1 MKLEKALE
9 VMGDADGPAV
19 ECLKESWRKLG
30 MRRSGDP
37 PRRSKRISEKRIS
50 ELDAERLSEMKALDE
65 AKERLVRLEAEQA
78 EVPKVSSVQEAVPPV
93 DWAAEV
99 QRLREEL
106 TRVREGRSPI
116 LVAHSCQSSS
126 EAASWLQERAAK
138 RRAGVAESVPTES
151 TRCGTVVVRK
161 TSGAP
166 RCHRVWGQ
174 RVDSGVDGSDAARCS
189 AVPQFAFHS
198 EQHGCV
204 RIVAHQC
211 GWLGCRV
218 GEAANPGPT
227 SRRRRMRA
235 LPWSWDSDTESDDE
249 GRNVVRRLES
259 HVDSDEEPLL
269 PPSSPPEEVIRAL
282 EADLCSPPRATRR
295 VMLIPQSQGGTLSSI
310 QDARET
316 LLSEADLPSTFPA
329 SSRAVRRLVLVSN
342 SQEDRSTVPSMDMA
356 YNSARS
362 PQEAP
367 GRCRR
372 FVVRHSDCGRNV

>member
-1 MKLEKALE
+1 
-9 VMGDADGPAV
+9 MGDADGPAV
-19 ECLKESWRKLG
+19 ECLKGELEKARNAAKRRLLQQEVEECRKFIT
-30 MRRSGDP
+30 R
-37 PRRSKRISEKRIS
+37 SEKRIS

-65 AKERLVRLEAEQA
+65 AKERG
-78 EVPKVSSVQEAVPPV
+78 
-93 DWAAEV
+93 AAGS
-99 QRLREEL
+99 RA
-106 TRVREGRSPI
+106 GRSPKGLISAGNRAPCGLGCRGPEATRGIDASARRSQSHSRCTI
-116 LVAHSCQSSS
+116 LPKFLRGCQFAAGEGCKTSCRSCRVGAHQ
-126 EAASWLQERAAK
+126 
-138 RRAGVAESVPTES
+138 S

-174 RVDSGVDGSDAARCS
+174 RVASGVDGSDAARCS
-189 AVPQFAFHS
+189 AVPQFAFHC

-211 GWLGCRV
+211 GWLGFRV
-218 GEAANPGPT
+218 GEAANPGPA

-282 EADLCSPPRATRR
+282 EADLCSPPCATRR
-295 VMLIPQSQGGTLSSI
+295 VMLIPQSQGGTPTSI

-316 LLSEADLPSTFPA
+316 LPSEVDLPSTFPA
-329 SSRAVRRLVLVSN
+329 SSGAVRRLVLVSN
-342 SQEDRSTVPSMDMA
+342 SQEDRSTVPSMDMV

-367 GRCRR
+367 GDAG
-372 FVVRHSDCGRNV
+372 HSDCGRNV